1 MSLNKQIRTD
11 ALDFSDIKENL
22 RDFLRGQA
30 KFSDYDFDGSA
41 LSVILDVLAYNTHYN
56 ALYTNMAVNESFLDS
71 ASKYSSVVSLA
82 KGLGYTSRSIRSARA
97 KLTIT
102 ITDTSGDL
110 TRTIPRGT
118 LFKTIVGNDTFDFI
132 ADSDYTA
139 TVNAGVYTFNDV
151 IVVEGTVNTK
161 RITSSQTSRY
171 VIVNRNADVS
181 TLKVKV
187 QDSVGSSVFQ
197 SFVYAPNA
205 LDVGPN
211 ESVYFV
217 KQREDLYYEI
227 YFGDGVIGTA
237 VVPGN
242 VVHMEYMVSSGELA
256 NAARVFT
263 YSSGLT
269 ASFTGINVTTV
280 LPAAGGA
287 SAETLE
293 SIKFNAPRA
302 FTAQNRAVTSSD
314 YVAIMNQLF
323 PGVESVTVWGGQENI
338 PKTYGKVFI
347 AAKPSGAEVFSALE
361 KDNMVQILTRKAAVV
376 SVTPVI
382 VDPVYLRIELVANVY
397 YNPRNSRRSVGEI
410 SNSVR
415 NNIANFAST
424 LGKFGTEFRFSRLSS
439 QIDSSDDSIV
449 SNITTIRV
457 RRSVNVSINLQSN
470 YTVHFSNP
478 IHRVDSGGT
487 FYSTRFLF
495 EDITDRCY
503 LRDDGSGVV
512 QLFSEDDLGTP
523 TYVRDV
529 GTINYETGSIIVPS
543 MRLRGL
549 VDPRLEY
556 VVITK
561 SNDVIPVRD
570 YIIHLP
576 DNLVTVNMI
585 ADQVAAGDDKTSF
598 IFSSSR

>member
-22 RDFLRGQA
+22 RDFLRGQN

-139 TVNAGVYTFNDV
+139 PVNAGVYTFNDV
-151 IVVEGTVNTK
+151 IVVEGTANTK

-211 ESVYFV
+211 ESAYFV

-269 ASFTGINVTTV
+269 APFTGINVTTV

-323 PGVESVTVWGGQENI
+323 PGVGSVTVWGGQENI

-347 AAKPSGAEVFSALE
+347 AAKPSGAEAFSALE
-361 KDNMVQILTRKAAVV
+361 KANMAQILTRKASVV

-397 YNPRNSRRSVGEI
+397 YNPHNSRRSVGEI

-415 NNIANFAST
+415 NSIANFAST